1 MAELSEQQRPV
12 SAGSKSTSGY
22 AEATSL
28 RSSGLSEQ
36 QKEFCRLVSL
46 GKSGREAYASAYD
59 CDLKSAAASASR
71 MLKRDYIQAEISRLT
86 AATREAARER
96 NATRERKVI
105 GDKADR
111 MEMLWRM
118 ARDSEEAGNVG
129 DAVGCIKELN
139 RMDGAYEPEQ
149 VQVQAVALSFETLME
164 NLAGSKT

>member
-1 MAELSEQQRPV
+1 MAE
-12 SAGSKSTSGY
+12 
-22 AEATSL
+22 
-28 RSSGLSEQ
+28 LSEQ

-105 GDKADR
+105 GDKAER

-118 ARDSEEAGNVG
+118 ARDSEEAGNVNE
-129 DAVGCIKELN
+129 AVKCVAELN

-149 VQVQAVALSFETLME
+149 VQVQAVSLSFESIME